1 MNISD
6 NKELFKDVLEN
17 TSKYFKILP
26 EYVEK
31 DYWLVSILKQ
41 LFSKELPYVFK
52 GGTSLSKC
60 YHLINRFSEDIDI
73 SYSCP
78 FSEINAGLKNR
89 LFKGIT
95 GAIKGVGLDIRNKEK
110 LRRNAYF
117 NQYVCP
123 YTSILDIS
131 HIDKNV
137 IIELAGQTPSFPSN
151 TMPIQSF
158 IGEYLSQNGYEKM
171 VKEYGLEPFTI
182 RVQSLSRTLVDKV
195 FAICDYYLSNKTS
208 KHSRHLYDLNKI
220 VSNIEL
226 NREVANVFKEVREYR
241 KQIVVCKSA
250 KDGVKLHEILTLII
264 SNHSFEEDFNLITK
278 PLLYEE
284 IQYSECEKSLIQI
297 KDFLEEYNL

>member
-1 MNISD
+1 MRLSD
-6 NKELFKDVLEN
+6 DRTLLNAYIKQA
-17 TSKYFKILP
+17 SSYFDIAP
-26 EYVEK
+26 EYIEK
-31 DYWLVSILKQ
+31 DYWLMELLKE
-41 LFSKELPYVFK
+41 LFSKDLPYVFK

-78 FSEINAGLKNR
+78 FADINAGLKNR

-95 GAIKGVGLDIRNKEK
+95 KSIKSVGLEILNKDK

-123 YTSILDIS
+123 YDSLLLNTA
-131 HIDKNV
+131 IDKKIV
-137 IIELAGQTPSFPSN
+137 VELAGQTPSFPTN
-151 TMPIQSF
+151 KLKIQSF
-158 IGEYLSQNGYEKM
+158 IGEYFDITGRHNLT
-171 VKEYGLEPFTI
+171 VKYCLEEFDI
-182 RVQSLSRTLVDKV
+182 IVQSLSRTLVDKV

-226 NREVANVFKEVREYR
+226 DQEVANVFKEVREYR

-250 KDGVKLHEILTLII
+250 KDGVKLHEVLSLII

-297 KDFLEEYNL
+297 KDFFKEYNL